1 MTAKEYEQFRETF
14 LHQTLQLSDEKRIEY
29 TEGNQNSNVLWNF
42 ESIGK
47 KLGLEPMQVLSVYLN
62 KHLSSLQSYFKDGQ
76 EHSSESI
83 EGRVSDIINYLLLFL
98 AMKQTYETKKGIQ
111 DDPEC

>member
-1 MTAKEYEQFRETF
+1 MTAKEYEQFRDRF
-14 LHQTLQLSDEKRIEY
+14 LHITLKLSDEKRIEN
-29 TEGNQNSNVLWNF
+29 TEGNKNTIVLWNF
-42 ESIGK
+42 ENIGK
-47 KLGLEPMQVLSVYLN
+47 KLGLKPMQVLSVYLN
-62 KHLSSLQSYFKDGQ
+62 KHLSSLQSYFKDGK

-98 AMKQTYETKKGIQ
+98 AMKQTYKTKKGLQ

>member
-1 MTAKEYEQFRETF
+1 MTAKEYEQFRDHF
-14 LHQTLQLSDEKRIEY
+14 LHDTLKLSDEKRIEY
-29 TEGNQNSNVLWNF
+29 TEGHQNSNVLWNF
-42 ESIGK
+42 ESIGN

-83 EGRVSDIINYLLLFL
+83 EGRVSDIINYLLLML
-98 AMKQTYETKKGIQ
+98 AMREKYKHKGIQ

>member
-1 MTAKEYEQFRETF
+1 MTAKEYEQFRDNF
-14 LHQTLQLSDEKRIEY
+14 LHLTLQLSDEKRIEY
-29 TEGNQNSNVLWNF
+29 TEGHQNTNVLWNF

-47 KLGLEPMQVLSVYLN
+47 KLGLTPMQVLSVYLN

-76 EHSSESI
+76 EHSTESI

-98 AMKQTYETKKGIQ
+98 AMKATYEVKNETSKKK
-111 DDPEC
+111 

>member
-1 MTAKEYEQFRETF
+1 MTAKEYEQFRDNF
-14 LHQTLQLSDEKRIEY
+14 LHDTLKLSDEKRIES
-29 TEGNQNSNVLWNF
+29 TEGHQNTNVLWNF
-42 ESIGK
+42 ESIGN

-76 EHSSESI
+76 EHSTESI

-98 AMKQTYETKKGIQ
+98 AMKAKYETKKGIQ

>member
-1 MTAKEYEQFRETF
+1 MTAKEYEQFREIF

-47 KLGLEPMQVLSVYLN
+47 KLGLKPMQVLSVYLN

-111 DDPEC
+111 NDPEC